1 MRRSS
6 LDDGEFE
13 SLIERAVR
21 HAMSV
26 VSVSNNSDSESE
38 QRNLIVT
45 SCERVSSCV
54 LIDN

>member
-38 QRNLIVT
+38 QRNLIIN